1 MTTTCITAYVCYNEH
16 MNRLKNGFTLVEL
29 IVVIA
34 IIGILATLTVV
45 GLTRYQAD
53 TRDARRESNVTV
65 ISEALEK
72 YYDANG
78 EYPSCSA
85 ITAAG
90 TVVTD
95 DTGPLSG
102 IDKNSIVAPQAP
114 SGTTN
119 SIVCNATLGLT
130 GDDFFQYT
138 GDGSTAC
145 AEGSSC
151 LSYSLKYRDEVD
163 GEIKTLHG
171 RRNTSIATAGAA
183 TISVVAIDFSTVTVS
198 WTAIPNAT
206 SYLVQR
212 CTSAGCGTGTTTD
225 IPVGDVTTATATG
238 LSNGTAYWFR
248 VRPDV
253 NSSNGTWSNTI
264 SATTLQ
270 LAAPN
275 PQGTQNSS
283 TQITVSWAAVT
294 SAISYTLEV
303 STSPTLSSGVTTY
316 SGITGTSQ
324 ILSGLSVGA
333 TYYFRAKAI
342 NGSVES
348 AWSSI
353 NNATTAVP
361 APASCTPSLT
371 SNTQITLNWAA
382 VTNATS
388 YTVEYATNSGFTSST
403 VIPNIS
409 TTSRSLTGLLNGTT
423 YYMRVKAVNGS
434 VQGSWATCATTSTG
448 VSGPISAGYSY
459 GGCCQVVNTG
469 SVDWVGTNAD
479 GYSGN
484 YYASHVDTYGSC
496 EGGAQFQIYM
506 DVWYAYSN
514 GSSANDYAA
523 EGWTTGNRSWWM
535 INGSNSWYGWYNAK
549 VRCYINGQAAGGW
562 SLGTIGGY

>member
-1 MTTTCITAYVCYNEH
+1 
-16 MNRLKNGFTLVEL
+16 MNRLNKGFTLVEL

-34 IIGILATLTVV
+34 VIGILATVTVI
-45 GLTRYQAD
+45 GLGRYQAD
-53 TRDARRESNVTV
+53 TRDARRAANATV

-78 EYPSCSA
+78 EYPSCGA

-90 TVVTD
+90 NVVTD
-95 DTGPLSG
+95 NTGPLAG
-102 IDKNSIVAPQAP
+102 VDKNSIVAPQAP
-114 SGTTN
+114 GGTTN
-119 SIVCNATLGLT
+119 SIVCGTTLGLT
-130 GDDFFQYT
+130 GDDFYQYV
-138 GDGSTAC
+138 GDGSAAC
-145 AEGSSC
+145 SGSSSC
-151 LSYSLKYRDEVD
+151 LSYSLKYRNEVD
-163 GEIKTLHG
+163 NEIITLSG

-183 TISVVAIDFSTVTVS
+183 TISVTAIDFSTINVS

-212 CTSAGCGTGTTTD
+212 CTAAGCGVGTTTD

-238 LSNGTAYWFR
+238 LSSGTPYWFR
-248 VRPDV
+248 VRPDAT
-253 NSSNGTWSNTI
+253 STNGTWSNTI

-270 LAAPN
+270 IAAPN
-275 PQGTQNSS
+275 PQGTPNSG
-283 TQITVSWAAVT
+283 TQITITWSAV
-294 SAISYTLEV
+294 ANAVSYTLEY
-303 STSPTLSSGVTTY
+303 STSPTLASGVTTIT
-316 SGITGTSQ
+316 GITTTNRV
-324 ILSGLSVGA
+324 LTGLSVGA

-342 NGSVES
+342 NGAIQS

-361 APASCTPSLT
+361 APASCTPSLA
-371 SNTQITLNWAA
+371 SNTQINLSWAA
-382 VTNATS
+382 VTSATS

-403 VIPNIS
+403 VIPNIA
-409 TTSRSLTGLLNGTT
+409 TTTRSLTGLLNGTS

-459 GGCCQVVNTG
+459 GGCCQVVNIG
-469 SVDWVGTNAD
+469 AVDWVGSNAD

-484 YYASHVDTYGSC
+484 NYASHVDTYGSC
-496 EGGAQFQIYM
+496 EGGAEFQIYM

-514 GSSANDYAA
+514 GSGANDYAA

-535 INGSNSWYGWYNAK
+535 INGSNSWYGYYNAK
-549 VRCYINGQAAGGW
+549 VRCLINGQTAGGW
-562 SLGTIGGY
+562 SMGTIGGY